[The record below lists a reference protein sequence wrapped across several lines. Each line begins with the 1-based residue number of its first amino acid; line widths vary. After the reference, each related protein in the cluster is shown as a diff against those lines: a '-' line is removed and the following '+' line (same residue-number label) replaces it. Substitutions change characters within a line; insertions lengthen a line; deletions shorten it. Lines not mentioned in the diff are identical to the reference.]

1 MGTRGKIVDVIHHLS
16 PKVPIISLR
25 YFTLDV
31 EFILRYDA
39 RISPNIFATK
49 QSMESSSIFQLTF
62 LKANSFE
69 NKVRQPCG
77 RYIAS

>member
-31 EFILRYDA
+31 EFLLRYDA
-39 RISPNIFATK
+39 RISPNIFVTIK
-49 QSMESSSIFQLTF
+49 YRVKLDISTNIFEGKL
-62 LKANSFE
+62 L
-69 NKVRQPCG
+69 
-77 RYIAS
+77 

>member
-31 EFILRYDA
+31 EFLLRYDA
-39 RISPNIFATK
+39 RLPPNILLLI
-49 QSMESSSIFQLTF
+49 MRGHI
-62 LKANSFE
+62 
-69 NKVRQPCG
+69 
-77 RYIAS
+77 YIYTGCSRNNVPI

>member
-31 EFILRYDA
+31 EISLRYDA
-39 RISPNIFATK
+39 RLPPNIFVTIRIRSDSHAAG
-49 QSMESSSIFQLTF
+49 I
-62 LKANSFE
+62 
-69 NKVRQPCG
+69 
-77 RYIAS
+77 

>member
-31 EFILRYDA
+31 EFLLRYDA
-39 RISPNIFATK
+39 RISPNIFVTINGVK
-49 QSMESSSIFQLTF
+49 LDISTNFF

-77 RYIAS
+77 RHIAS